1 MRGPTK
7 TTELFLIMRNQYLNA
22 EHPFAQYVR
31 ILGKGKS
38 SSRSLSLD
46 EARDAMAM
54 IVAGDV
60 EPVQL
65 GAFLMLLRVKEESPE
80 ELAGFVMAAK
90 NAIEVRRDKALK
102 SAGLPAIAVDLDWSS
117 YAGKRKHYPWF
128 LLAVKLLCQHG
139 VRIFMHG
146 ASGHTSNR
154 LYTEAV
160 LPSLDLAVCQSWAE
174 ASAAIANNNFAYL
187 PVRELE
193 PVLDDMIQLR
203 SLLGLRSPVHTLT
216 RLLNPTQA
224 PAVMQAIFHPAY
236 RESHQRAA
244 LLLGYANSC
253 VIKGEGGEIE
263 RNPDGTC
270 LAKRVVNGEPVDED
284 WPMIFEQRHNPEDLL
299 SDDVMLRVWHGEQA
313 HEYGEMAII
322 STVALTLRTLALS
335 DTPESAMVM
344 ATSLWQQRHN
354 TPKKPLIA
362 RP

>member
-1 MRGPTK
+1 
-7 TTELFLIMRNQYLNA
+7 MRNQYLTV

-31 ILGKGKS
+31 ILGKGKT
-38 SSRSLSLD
+38 SSRSLSLE

-54 IVAGDV
+54 ILAGAV
-60 EPVQL
+60 EPVQV

-90 NAIEVRRDKALK
+90 DAIEHTRDAALQ
-102 SAGLPAIAVDLDWSS
+102 SAGLPALQVDLDWSS

-160 LPSLDLAVCQSWAE
+160 LPSLDLTVCQSWPE
-174 ASAAIANNNFAYL
+174 ANAAVEQSNFAYL
-187 PVRELE
+187 PLRVLT

-203 SLLGLRSPVHTLT
+203 GLLGLRSPVHTLT

-263 RNPDGTC
+263 RNPDGSC
-270 LAKRVVNGEPVDED
+270 LAKRV
-284 WPMIFEQRHNPEDLL
+284 
-299 SDDVMLRVWHGEQA
+299 
-313 HEYGEMAII
+313 
-322 STVALTLRTLALS
+322 
-335 DTPESAMVM
+335 
-344 ATSLWQQRHN
+344 
-354 TPKKPLIA
+354 
-362 RP
+362 

>member
-1 MRGPTK
+1 
-7 TTELFLIMRNQYLNA
+7 MRNQYLNA

-31 ILGKGKS
+31 ILGKGKT

-54 IVAGDV
+54 IIAGEV

-90 NAIEVRRDKALK
+90 SAIESRRDEALQ

-160 LPSLDLAVCQSWAE
+160 LPGLGLTVCQSWAE
-174 ASAAIANNNFAYL
+174 ASTAIASNNFAYL
-187 PVRELE
+187 PVRVLE
-193 PVLDDMIQLR
+193 PVLDNMIQLR

-244 LLLGYANSC
+244 LLLGYINSC

-270 LAKRVVNGEPVDED
+270 LAKRVVNGEPADED
-284 WPMIFEQRHNPEDLL
+284 WPMIFEQRHAPEEHFEDDLL
-299 SDDVMLRVWHGEQA
+299 MRVWHGDQT

-322 STVALTLRTLALS
+322 STIALTLRTLS
-335 DTPESAMVM
+335 ISETVESAMTM
-344 ATSLWQQRHN
+344 ASSLWQQRHD
-354 TPKKPLIA
+354 TPAKPLLT
-362 RP
+362 RS

>member
-54 IVAGDV
+54 IVAGEV

-90 NAIEVRRDKALK
+90 IAIEKRRDEALK
-102 SAGLPAIAVDLDWSS
+102 NAGLPAIAVDLDWSS

-193 PVLDDMIQLR
+193 PMLDDMIQLR
-203 SLLGLRSPVHTLT
+203 SLLGL
-216 RLLNPTQA
+216 
-224 PAVMQAIFHPAY
+224 
-236 RESHQRAA
+236 
-244 LLLGYANSC
+244 
-253 VIKGEGGEIE
+253 
-263 RNPDGTC
+263 
-270 LAKRVVNGEPVDED
+270 
-284 WPMIFEQRHNPEDLL
+284 
-299 SDDVMLRVWHGEQA
+299 
-313 HEYGEMAII
+313 
-322 STVALTLRTLALS
+322 
-335 DTPESAMVM
+335 
-344 ATSLWQQRHN
+344 
-354 TPKKPLIA
+354 
-362 RP
+362 